1 MEFSQKL
8 RRLMDDNSLSSYK
21 LAKELSVSPS
31 TIANWLNG
39 YTKPNKK
46 ITEHI
51 AEYFSVEPGSL
62 SDDNKGVRKVHSKV
76 EKGQGIIAEP
86 EKYFYGAAEVM
97 ACLGCKENKAYT
109 IIRTLRNELTS
120 SGQLTPAYPK
130 GKIPKSYFKKRCMGE
145 EV

>member
-8 RRLMDDNSLSSYK
+8 KKLMEDNSLSNYK

-31 TIANWLNG
+31 TVANWLNG

-46 ITEHI
+46 AAEQI
-51 AEYFSVEPGSL
+51 AEYFAVDTNSL
-62 SDDNKGVRKVHSKV
+62 SDNSKKLTSSHRKS

-97 ACLGCKENKAYT
+97 ACLGCKENKAYEV
-109 IIRTLRNELTS
+109 IRALRNELTS
-120 SGQLTPAYPK
+120 SGMLTPAYPK
-130 GKIPKSYFKKRCMGE
+130 GKIPKSYFKKRCMCE